1 MLLVVGFCL
10 AIIFCLIL
18 IPQSEAIGKNLL
30 KMKDIILRA
39 IFFLVIT
46 NVFNCIE
53 IKLIKSLDENLL
65 SSSTSRSISPL
76 SGNNLELEKIFNE
89 VSIKLE
95 DKKSDGKKLLKSSS
109 KGIRY
114 KKKKLNK
121 SLLILY

>member
-1 MLLVVGFCL
+1 M
-10 AIIFCLIL
+10 
-18 IPQSEAIGKNLL
+18 KNYRI
-30 KMKDIILRA
+30 IILRA
-39 IFFLVIT
+39 IFLLVIT

-76 SGNNLELEKIFNE
+76 SGNNLELEKIFND
-89 VSIKLE
+89 VSQKLE

-114 KKKKLNK
+114 KKTMIK
-121 SLLILY
+121 